1 LGTERHESRRVDRQL
16 RGRAGRQGDPGS
28 SQFFVSLEDDLMRL
42 FGSDRIA
49 KMMDRLGLKE
59 GEVIQHSMITKSIE
73 RAQTKVEENNFGIRK
88 RLLEYDDVMNNQRE
102 VVYGRRRH
110 ALYGERI
117 EIDIANMMSD
127 LSSSLVE
134 EHKGNSDFDS
144 LRLDM
149 IRYLAVDAPV
159 TESEF
164 HELKTDMVSHKLNEK
179 LIKAF
184 EAKNL
189 YMAKQAWPVIKDV
202 YERASHQ
209 YENIMVPITDGQ
221 KTIHIST
228 NLRKSYET
236 QNRELVKS
244 FEKAVI
250 LATID
255 DAWKEHLREMD
266 DLKQSVQNASY
277 EQKDPLLIYKLESF
291 DLFKNM
297 IDKVNKEV
305 ISMLM
310 KGQIPISQP
319 EQVKQAQARQKLD
332 MSKYQTSKTDMPS
345 YSPGSSTEPGGA
357 APPPKQVQQIRV
369 EKKIGRNDPCP
380 CGSGKKFKQCH
391 GRSELQGMA

>member
-1 LGTERHESRRVDRQL
+1 
-16 RGRAGRQGDPGS
+16 
-28 SQFFVSLEDDLMRL
+28 
-42 FGSDRIA
+42 
-49 KMMDRLGLKE
+49 
-59 GEVIQHSMITKSIE
+59 
-73 RAQTKVEENNFGIRK
+73 
-88 RLLEYDDVMNNQRE
+88 
-102 VVYGRRRH
+102 VYRRRRH

-117 EIDIANMMSD
+117 EIDIQNMIAD
-127 LSSSLVE
+127 LSSSIVE
-134 EHKGNSDFDS
+134 EHKNNEDFES
-144 LRLDM
+144 FRLDLM
-149 IRYLAVDAPV
+149 RYLAVDTPV
-159 TESEF
+159 SEDEFFEHRTEEIS
-164 HELKTDMVSHKLNEK
+164 KQLNSG
-179 LIKAF
+179 LLTVF
-184 EAKNL
+184 ENKNHF
-189 YMAKQAWPVIKDV
+189 MAQQAWPVIKDV
-202 YERASHQ
+202 YERAAHQ

-236 QNRELVKS
+236 QNRELVKA

-319 EQVKQAQARQKLD
+319 EQVKQAQARKKLD
-332 MSKYQTSKTDMPS
+332 MSKYQTSKTDVPS
-345 YSPGSSTEPGGA
+345 YSPGNSTEPDGPPA
-357 APPPKQVQQIRV
+357 APRQVQPVRV

-380 CGSGKKFKQCH
+380 CGSGKKYKQCH
-391 GRSELQGMA
+391 GRSEIQL